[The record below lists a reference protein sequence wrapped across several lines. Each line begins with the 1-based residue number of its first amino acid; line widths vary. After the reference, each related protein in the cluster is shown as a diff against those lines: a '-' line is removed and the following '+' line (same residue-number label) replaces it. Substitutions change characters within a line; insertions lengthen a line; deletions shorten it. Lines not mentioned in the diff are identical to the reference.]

1 MKNNKGIINIISN
14 RNYES
19 RRIKE
24 KVKDRFAEKGFVTT
38 EDYDRNAKLN
48 VCIGGDGAF
57 LRAVHR
63 NKFSQIP
70 FVGINTGHLG
80 FFQEISTSKINEFIN
95 DYVSGK
101 FEIEKVCLVQAD
113 IVTKRKS
120 FRLTAVN
127 EIVVKAVRS
136 KVIHLDI
143 LIDNNHLQKF
153 CGDGIII
160 STPSGST
167 AYNFSAGGSIV
178 YPTLE
183 ALQITPLSPINSKA
197 YRSLSNS
204 MVLAGNQKVTIKP
217 ELRYSNLTLIVN
229 DGMEFSYDN
238 IEKIDLC
245 MSDRSINMLKFSEY
259 SYWDNLK
266 SKFL

>member
-1 MKNNKGIINIISN
+1 MNNNRRIINIISN

-19 RRIKE
+19 RKIKE
-24 KVKDRFAEKGFVTT
+24 KVKDKFREKGFIAT
-38 EDYDRNAKLN
+38 EDYDRNAELN

-80 FFQEISTSKINEFIN
+80 FFQEISTNRIDEFIQDFVN
-95 DYVSGK
+95 GNYVN
-101 FEIEKVCLVQAD
+101 EKICLVQAD

-120 FRLTAVN
+120 YRLTAVN
-127 EIVVKAVRS
+127 EIVVKGVRS

-153 CGDGIII
+153 CGDGVIM

-197 YRSLSNS
+197 YRSLYNS
-204 MVLAGNQKVTIKP
+204 MVLAGHQKVTIKP

-238 IEKIDLC
+238 IVKIDVCL
-245 MSDRSINMLKFSEY
+245 SDKTINMLKFSEF
-259 SYWDNLK
+259 SYWENLK

>member
-1 MKNNKGIINIISN
+1 MDKNKGIINIISN

-24 KVKDRFAEKGFVTT
+24 KVKDKFREKGFITT
-38 EDYDRNAKLN
+38 EDYDKNAELN

-70 FVGINTGHLG
+70 FIGINTGHLG
-80 FFQEISTSKINEFIN
+80 FFQEISTNKINEFVE
-95 DYVSGK
+95 DYVNGNY
-101 FEIEKVCLVQAD
+101 ENEKVCLVQAD
-113 IVTKRKS
+113 IITKKKN

-136 KVIHLDI
+136 KVIHLDM

-153 CGDGIII
+153 CGDGVII

-204 MVLAGNQKVTIKP
+204 MVLAGDQKVTIKP

-238 IEKIDLC
+238 IVKIDLSL
-245 MSDRSINMLKFSEY
+245 SDRTINMLKFDQF
-259 SYWDNLK
+259 SYWENLK
-266 SKFL
+266 TKFL

>member
-1 MKNNKGIINIISN
+1 MDTKKRIINIISN

-24 KVKDRFAEKGFVTT
+24 KVKEKFRGKGFIAT
-38 EDYDRNAKLN
+38 EEYDKNAELN

-80 FFQEISTSKINEFIN
+80 FFQEISTNMVDSFIQ
-95 DYVSGK
+95 DYVNGD
-101 FEIEKVCLVQAD
+101 FVNEKLCLVQAD

-120 FRLTAVN
+120 YRLTAVN
-127 EIVVKAVRS
+127 EIVVKGVRS

-143 LIDNNHLQKF
+143 FIDNNHLQKF
-153 CGDGIII
+153 CGDGVII

-178 YPTLE
+178 YPTIE
-183 ALQITPLSPINSKA
+183 SLQITPLSPINSKA

-204 MVLAGNQKVTIKP
+204 MVLSGQQKVTIKP
-217 ELRYSNLTLIVN
+217 ELRYSNLTLLVN

-238 IEKIDLC
+238 IVKIDLSL
-245 MSDRSINMLKFSEY
+245 SDKTINMLKFNQY
-259 SYWDNLK
+259 SYWENLK

>member
-1 MKNNKGIINIISN
+1 METKKRIINIISN

-24 KVKDRFAEKGFVTT
+24 IVKEKFSKRGFIATEEYDKAAE
-38 EDYDRNAKLN
+38 LN

-80 FFQEISTSKINEFIN
+80 FYQDISTKMIDSFIKDYVNGDFINE
-95 DYVSGK
+95 K
-101 FEIEKVCLVQAD
+101 LCLVQAD

-120 FRLTAVN
+120 YALTAVN
-127 EIVVKAVRS
+127 EIVVKGIRS
-136 KVIHLDI
+136 KVIHLDMF
-143 LIDNNHLQKF
+143 IDNNHLQKF

-178 YPTLE
+178 YPTIKS
-183 ALQITPLSPINSKA
+183 LQITPLSPINSKA

-204 MVLAGNQKVTIKP
+204 MILGEDQKVTIKP
-217 ELRYSNLTLIVN
+217 ELRYSNLTLLVN

-238 IEKIDLC
+238 IVEINITL
-245 MSDRSINMLKFSEY
+245 SDKTINMLKFSQY
-259 SYWDNLK
+259 SYWENLK

>member
-1 MKNNKGIINIISN
+1 MNNSKRIINIISN

-24 KVKDRFAEKGFVTT
+24 KVKDRFKEKGFIAT
-38 EDYDRNAKLN
+38 EDYDKNAELN

-70 FVGINTGHLG
+70 FIGINTGHLG
-80 FFQEISTSKINEFIN
+80 FFQEISTNSIDEFVQDYVNGNYINEKI
-95 DYVSGK
+95 
-101 FEIEKVCLVQAD
+101 CLVQAD

-120 FRLTAVN
+120 YRLTAVN
-127 EIVVKAVRS
+127 EIVVKAIRS

-143 LIDNNHLQKF
+143 FIDHNHLQKF

-197 YRSLSNS
+197 YRSLYNS
-204 MVLAGNQKVTIKP
+204 MILSGHQKVTIKP

-238 IEKIDLC
+238 IIKIDLC
-245 MSDRSINMLKFSEY
+245 LSDKSINMLTFDEY
-259 SYWDNLK
+259 SYWENLK